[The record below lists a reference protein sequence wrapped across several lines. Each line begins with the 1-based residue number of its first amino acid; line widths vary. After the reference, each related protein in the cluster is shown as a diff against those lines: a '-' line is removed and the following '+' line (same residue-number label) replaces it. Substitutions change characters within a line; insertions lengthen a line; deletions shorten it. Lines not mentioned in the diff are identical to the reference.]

1 LNVMVY
7 PEPTKLPKQFKFA
20 DKLGIKAVLVV
31 GPDEA
36 AAGQVTI
43 KNLLDGTQQV
53 VARTEV
59 VPAVRR
65 ILETG

>member
-1 LNVMVY
+1 MPWFTLNRRNCPSSSNSPINWGLKV
-7 PEPTKLPKQFKFA
+7 
-20 DKLGIKAVLVV
+20 VLVV

-43 KNLLDGTQQV
+43 KNLLDGSQQA